1 MNYASETWDYNNN
14 NSLEL
19 VHRKFCKFALG
30 VCTNAPN
37 LAVYGEL
44 GRTPLSIHRKI
55 LTVKYWCR
63 LSIDDGRATK
73 RNLGVRGK
81 WGPHII
87 DMYLLMI
94 K

>member
-1 MNYASETWDYNNN
+1 MPQETWDYTVSDNND
-14 NSLEL
+14 SLEL

-55 LTVKYWCR
+55 LSQILV
-63 LSIDDGRATK
+63 
-73 RNLGVRGK
+73 
-81 WGPHII
+81 
-87 DMYLLMI
+87 
-94 K
+94 